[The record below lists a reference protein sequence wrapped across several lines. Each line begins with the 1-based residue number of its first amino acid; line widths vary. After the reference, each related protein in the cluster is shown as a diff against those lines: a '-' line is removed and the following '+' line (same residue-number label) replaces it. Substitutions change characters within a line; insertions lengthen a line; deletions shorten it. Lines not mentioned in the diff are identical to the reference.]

1 MQQTDFLVI
10 GSGIAGLTFAI
21 KAAQEFPDKKILII
35 TKAKADETN
44 TKYAQGGIAGVT
56 DFEKDSFEKHIDDT
70 LIAGDG
76 LCNGQVVEIVVKE
89 GVDRIREIIDW
100 GAQFDK
106 EADGDYKLGREGG
119 HSEFRIL
126 HHKDVTGKEMERA
139 LLEAVTRY
147 KNIEIIKHCFVVD
160 LLTQHHLGYLVT
172 KSTPDIEC
180 YGVYVLNLATN
191 RIEKIVSDITILCTG
206 GNGQVYRSTTN
217 PFIATGDGVAMVYRA
232 KGRIENMEFIQ
243 FHPTALYE
251 PGLRGQSFLIT
262 EAVRGDGG
270 ILRNKN
276 GEAFMERYD
285 PRKDL
290 APRDIVARA
299 IDSEMKITGT
309 EHVYLDVRHIPLD
322 KFTEHFPN
330 IYEKCKFI
338 GIDVTQHL
346 IPVAPAA
353 HYSCGGIKTD
363 EWGRT
368 SVKSLYAA
376 GECASTVGKT
386 CGGRGGGTCAGDE
399 YCNYTPAAMCGRA
412 DATGTCTKI
421 FEGGCTADFNP
432 VCGCD
437 GMTYGNACGAGV
449 AGVAIDHTGECA
461 AKGDTCGG
469 FAAFT
474 CDGADEFCDY
484 PAAAACGAA
493 DGSGTCKTKPQICPA
508 ISDPVC
514 GCDGKP
520 YGSPCNANAAGV
532 SVLNKGACK

>member
-1 MQQTDFLVI
+1 MQKLNQQTTSSGVSPTWAWLLPLLALAPLATLGSACSNSGVI
-10 GSGIAGLTFAI
+10 GDDCPTMDCAVAGSGSGGTASGTAGSKNTAGTTS
-21 KAAQEFPDKKILII
+21 AAGSKNTAGTSSTGTGGTTPAGGETCGGLLGTQCADGWFCNFPADASCGSGDQTGTCVPKPMACDEILQPVCGCDDK
-35 TKAKADETN
+35 TYGNDCMAAE
-44 TKYAQGGIAGVT
+44 AGV
-56 DFEKDSFEKHIDDT
+56 S
-70 LIAGDG
+70 
-76 LCNGQVVEIVVKE
+76 
-89 GVDRIREIIDW
+89 
-100 GAQFDK
+100 
-106 EADGDYKLGREGG
+106 
-119 HSEFRIL
+119 
-126 HHKDVTGKEMERA
+126 
-139 LLEAVTRY
+139 
-147 KNIEIIKHCFVVD
+147 
-160 LLTQHHLGYLVT
+160 
-172 KSTPDIEC
+172 
-180 YGVYVLNLATN
+180 
-191 RIEKIVSDITILCTG
+191 
-206 GNGQVYRSTTN
+206 
-217 PFIATGDGVAMVYRA
+217 VA
-232 KGRIENMEFIQ
+232 
-243 FHPTALYE
+243 
-251 PGLRGQSFLIT
+251 
-262 EAVRGDGG
+262 
-270 ILRNKN
+270 
-276 GEAFMERYD
+276 
-285 PRKDL
+285 
-290 APRDIVARA
+290 
-299 IDSEMKITGT
+299 
-309 EHVYLDVRHIPLD
+309 
-322 KFTEHFPN
+322 
-330 IYEKCKFI
+330 
-338 GIDVTQHL
+338 
-346 IPVAPAA
+346 
-353 HYSCGGIKTD
+353 KT
-363 EWGRT
+363 
-368 SVKSLYAA
+368 